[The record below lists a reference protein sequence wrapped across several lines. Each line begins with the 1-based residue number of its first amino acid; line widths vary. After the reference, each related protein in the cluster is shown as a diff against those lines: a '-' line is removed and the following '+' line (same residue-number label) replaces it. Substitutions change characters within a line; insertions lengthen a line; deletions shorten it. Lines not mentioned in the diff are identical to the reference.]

1 MYSSWQKLTDAVVGY
16 PMGSALISP
25 QLGCIQASM
34 TDNPYIYYEQSSLFT
49 ENNGEINR
57 LSLGIDALV

>member
-1 MYSSWQKLTDAVVGY
+1 MYSSRQKLTDAVVGY

-25 QLGCIQASM
+25 QLGYILASM